1 MANRWLHKNREG
13 EEDGGG
19 GEGKR
24 EAGRGVGRE
33 NVGAGGG
40 GGGGR
45 EEGRKRSPAISLMA
59 RPVGQAIESATLVVA
74 QTGIRE
80 VGELINSTV
89 VLRVTPRFK
98 WEGGDRVVL
107 T

>member
-19 GEGKR
+19 GEGHR
-24 EAGRGVGRE
+24 EAGRGGWERE
-33 NVGAGGG
+33 WGWWG
-40 GGGGR
+40 

-59 RPVGQAIESATLVVA
+59 RPVGQAIEAATLVVA

-98 WEGGDRVVL
+98 WEEGDRVVL

>member
-1 MANRWLHKNREG
+1 MVTQKQGGRGRGWGWGRAERGREG
-13 EEDGGG
+13 GLGERMGG
-19 GEGKR
+19 R
-24 EAGRGVGRE
+24 
-33 NVGAGGG
+33 
-40 GGGGR
+40 GR

-59 RPVGQAIESATLVVA
+59 RPVGQAIEAATLVVA

-98 WEGGDRVVL
+98 WEEGDRVAL